1 MYILLNRRKICG
13 YILFNRSMFISDYI
27 LEDMISY
34 GYLSKIMIIYV
45 YFMSE

>member
-1 MYILLNRRKICG
+1 MWVYII
-13 YILFNRSMFISDYI
+13 YRSMFISDYI
-27 LEDMISY
+27 LEDMISD

>member
-1 MYILLNRRKICG
+1 MWVYIIYC
-13 YILFNRSMFISDYI
+13 FMFISDYI